1 MIVWKIQGMTV
12 KPSADG
18 LTDVVST
25 VRWSAR
31 YENTVDGKTYIGADT
46 RYGTVTLP
54 SPNTSEFIVY
64 PELTEAQV
72 LEWIWANGVD
82 KTAVESALNSNTE
95 FYIKD
100 QPPVPWQVIP
110 PV

>member
-25 VRWSAR
+25 VRWWANI
-31 YENTVDGKTYIGADT
+31 ENTVDGKTYVGANSQ
-46 RYGTVTLP
+46 RGTLTLP
-54 SPNTSEFIVY
+54 SPNTSEFTAY

-100 QPPVPWQVIP
+100 QPPVPWQEVP
-110 PV
+110 AV